1 MIVTK
6 MSVQGRNTILRD
18 SSLEMVEDR
27 HRAVELNAGIFIWP
41 MILSASMT
49 IGLLFGYLVW
59 GG

>member
-1 MIVTK
+1 